1 METNIKLLTKT
12 NSTTP
17 LHVVMV
23 SCAMCACSMVAHAQD
38 YSQSQVTAMAHNYFA
53 ADAAIVTM
61 ANSITI
67 DTLYLGSTPKMF
79 LCQDGN
85 NWVVLAN
92 EQSVSPVVC
101 LGEGTLSVADLQN
114 SPLWLLLNESML
126 GLDSLRRSDDYEPT
140 EKEVSVLS
148 NARAAKMT
156 PLLELD
162 ANNINRWGQSYNN
175 DGSSWANANYAY
187 NKFCPDFYNVA
198 QGRTVV
204 GCTAVAMAQVMWYN
218 KWPNSAT
225 IPSNINVAGIT
236 SGADITRTYNWS
248 NMPGSIYNSTPLEK
262 VNAVAGLMRDCGY
275 AGHMIYA
282 KGGSSMTLTN
292 AISALRNTF
301 QYSAHMK
308 QYSAG
313 AKKFNNLIK
322 SEIAAKRPV
331 IIQATHESD
340 GSAHS
345 FVIDGYD
352 SATEMFHIN
361 LGWRGAGKGE
371 HAGNGNTWYSV
382 SGADCYAHYTV
393 ARRMLYEI
401 IPNRSKQI
409 VMDYEDEIEESAEQT
424 QPQKNSSII
433 IQVTPN
439 NIHLNSNSN
448 VHWII
453 YDLYGNSVLNGSAN
467 HIDVS
472 NLTNGTYTIIVSD
485 EISTNQKTFIK
496 R

>member
-1 METNIKLLTKT
+1 MRKT

-38 YSQSQVTAMAHNYFA
+38 YSQSQVTTMAHNYFA
-53 ADAAIVTM
+53 ADATIATM
-61 ANSITI
+61 ANSVTI

-92 EQSVSPVVC
+92 EQSVSPIVC
-101 LGEGTLSVADLQN
+101 LGEGSLSVADLQN

-140 EKEVSVLS
+140 EQGISVLS

-162 ANNINRWGQSYNN
+162 ANNINKWGQSYNN
-175 DGSSWANANYAY
+175 EGLSADTNYAY

-225 IPSNINVAGIT
+225 IPSKINVAGIT

-248 NMPGSIYNSTPLEK
+248 NMPGRIYNSTALGK

-282 KGGSSMTLTN
+282 KAGSSMTLTN

-361 LGWRGAGKGE
+361 LGWLGAGEGE
-371 HAGNGNTWYSV
+371 HANNGNTWYSV

-424 QPQKNSSII
+424 QQVDSIVKVDKNTIYIQSDNNVTWTIYNIYGQSIETGQSKYI
-433 IQVTPN
+433 NTTSLP
-439 NIHLNSNSN
+439 
-448 VHWII
+448 
-453 YDLYGNSVLNGSAN
+453 
-467 HIDVS
+467 
-472 NLTNGTYTIIVSD
+472 TGTYTIIVHSD
-485 EISTNQKTFIK
+485 KIINQAKFIK
-496 R
+496 